1 MTERRDADRALTE
14 EGLPTEGQRT
24 PDEPTADP
32 PTDPPIDPVE
42 EADIES
48 FPASDPP
55 AWGGDDT
62 PPVPQPGR
70 A

>member
-24 PDEPTADP
+24 PDKSTADTP
-32 PTDPPIDPVE
+32 RDPVE

-55 AWGGDDT
+55 AWGGDD
-62 PPVPQPGR
+62 PQPEEPPHR
-70 A
+70 P

>member
-14 EGLPTEGQRT
+14 EGLPTEGRWT
-24 PDEPTADP
+24 PDEPTAN
-32 PTDPPIDPVE
+32 PPIDPVE

>member
-24 PDEPTADP
+24 PDESTADT
-32 PTDPPIDPVE
+32 PTDPVE

-48 FPASDPP
+48 FPASDSP
-55 AWGGDDT
+55 AWGGDD
-62 PPVPQPGR
+62 PVPAPKPDR
-70 A
+70 D